1 MPGSRILVVE
11 DSDAIRVPLTGTLRH
26 EGYEV
31 ESVRDGARLEETLGS
46 FRPELVILD
55 VMLPGRD
62 GFELL
67 EVIRSRSTAGV
78 LLLTARDTTDDRV
91 RGLTGGADDYL
102 VKPFELAELLA
113 RTQAV
118 LRRTGA
124 GGATIAVG
132 DLTIA
137 DGAADVRRAGRALDL
152 TSTERAILAY
162 LAARPGQVVSKL
174 QILTNVWGYDGFDE
188 NVVEVHVSS
197 LRRKLERDG
206 ASRLVH
212 TVRGRGYRLADE
224 P

>member
-11 DSDAIRVPLTGTLRH
+11 DSDAIRVPVAGTLRH
-26 EGYEV
+26 QGFEV
-31 ESVRDGARLEETLGS
+31 ADAPDGSRLEEQLGS

-67 EVIRSRSTAGV
+67 TVIRERSTAGV

-91 RGLTGGADDYL
+91 RGLTGGADDYV
-102 VKPFELAELLA
+102 VKPFEMAELVA
-113 RTQAV
+113 RAQAV

-124 GGATIAVG
+124 GGLTTAIG
-132 DLTIA
+132 DLTIS
-137 DGAADVRRAGRALDL
+137 DDAADVRRGGHPVDL
-152 TSTERAILAY
+152 TGTERAILAY
-162 LAARPGQVVSKL
+162 LAARPGRVVSKT

-197 LRRKLERDG
+197 LRRKLEQDG
-206 ASRLVH
+206 AARLVH
-212 TVRGRGYRLADE
+212 TVRGRGYRLADA